1 MHFADVVHTTSLWG
15 LRDLHIHNRCHIS
28 CLQRGEK
35 QATLSF
41 GAKRSRLR
49 SYTLHTGKLEA
60 DQRDAVICVCW
71 GHSWLRSPQR
81 FNEIYSPGDS
91 ALLSTSVTSFFL
103 PRLEGSEPFQHWND
117 GSLASFTRRWS
128 GEGPSATAGPH
139 RSSCFW

>member
-1 MHFADVVHTTSLWG
+1 MHFADVVHTTSLRG

-60 DQRDAVICVCW
+60 DQRDSHPVCA
-71 GHSWLRSPQR
+71 GATHGSGPLNVLMRS
-81 FNEIYSPGDS
+81 
-91 ALLSTSVTSFFL
+91 T
-103 PRLEGSEPFQHWND
+103 RLETVPYFQP
-117 GSLASFTRRWS
+117 A
-128 GEGPSATAGPH
+128 
-139 RSSCFW
+139 